1 VWITLTR
8 CLSGLVFAEQAY
20 TILDDGSVLVIGL
33 TDKVLDIK
41 LQIDDSTYI
50 KKFTL
55 SSILFLYSSL
65 FSSKRCLSVL
75 LWYHQVL

>member
-1 VWITLTR
+1 VWITLRR

-20 TILDDGSVLVIGL
+20 TILDCGGVLVIGL

-65 FSSKRCLSVL
+65 FSSKRNV
-75 LWYHQVL
+75 

>member
-1 VWITLTR
+1 VWITLAR

-65 FSSKRCLSVL
+65 FSSKRNV
-75 LWYHQVL
+75 